1 MQDVKDSIPFILE
14 YLTGTD
20 IHRGGGGGG
29 VDIIR
34 GTSASAFDPMNF
46 INLKNVQSLICRY
59 VNHPFKFPFLE

>member
-20 IHRGGGGGG
+20 IHR

>member
-20 IHRGGGGGG
+20 IHRGVG

-46 INLKNVQSLICRY
+46 IN
-59 VNHPFKFPFLE
+59 